1 MRILWVKMG
10 GLWPANTG
18 GRVRSLQI
26 ISALSRRHRVT
37 LVTTHGSAD
46 DPGGLPRELPDC
58 HRIHSLPFAV
68 AKKGDSRFPL
78 TVARSWLSTDP
89 VDLWKWRVGAVGDL
103 VQRLSEDD
111 TADVCISDF
120 LFAAAN
126 VPLRGRVPV
135 VLFEHNVEYLIWQRL
150 CALESNPLRRALFEL
165 EWRKLRRRERA
176 ICQQADLT
184 IAVSS
189 EDRDRLSAL
198 APGARVTSIPTGVD
212 TTYFSPTATPEI
224 PGRLVFTGS
233 MDWQPNE
240 DAVTYFADA
249 ILPRIRQAVPNVSV
263 AIVGRRPNA
272 RVKAVAERAGLI
284 VTGTVDDV
292 RPYIAEAAVYV
303 VPLRAGG
310 GTRLKIFEALAM
322 QKPVVSTTV
331 GAEGLALTPGQEFVA
346 ADDPD
351 TFADEVIALLND
363 PIRRHTLGRAGRE
376 LVETHYSWPTIAH
389 EFEKA
394 CEEAVTTHEAVRT
407 PSEHRAHLPRKR
419 SVGLRGP
426 RFVVSQHDELD
437 RNHRH
442 P

>member
-1 MRILWVKMG
+1 MRILWVKMN

-37 LVTTHGSAD
+37 LVTTHGSGD
-46 DPGGLPRELPDC
+46 DPGGLSRQLPGC
-58 HRIHSLPFAV
+58 HRIYSIPFSV
-68 AKKGDSRFPL
+68 PKRGDSRFPAS
-78 TVARSWLSTDP
+78 VARSWFSRDP
-89 VDLWKWRVGAVGDL
+89 VDLWKWRVKEVRDIVNRL
-103 VQRLSEDD
+103 VDD
-111 TADVCISDF
+111 HTADVCISDF

-126 VPLRGRVPV
+126 VPMRGPIPV
-135 VLFEHNVEYLIWQRL
+135 VLFEHNVEHLIWQRL
-150 CALESNPLRRALFEL
+150 STLETNPARRALFEL
-165 EWRKLRRRERA
+165 EWRKLRWRERA
-176 ICQQADLT
+176 LCRRADLT
-184 IAVSS
+184 ITVSG
-189 EDRDRLSAL
+189 EDRDRLAAL
-198 APGARVTSIPTGVD
+198 APDARITDIPTGVD
-212 TTYFSPTATPEI
+212 TNYFRPTTAPEI

-249 ILPRIRQAVPNVSV
+249 ILPRIRREVPTVSF

-272 RVKAVAERAGLI
+272 RVRAVAERAGIL

-331 GAEGLALTPGQEFVA
+331 GAEGLALTSGQEFIA
-346 ADDPD
+346 ADDAD
-351 TFADEVIALLND
+351 TFGREVIALIRD
-363 PIRRHTLGRAGRE
+363 PLRRRNLGRAGRA
-376 LVETHYSWPTIAH
+376 LVDTRYSWPHVAH
-389 EFEKA
+389 AFETA
-394 CEEAVTTHEAVRT
+394 CEQVVTSHETAST
-407 PSEHRAHLPRKR
+407 GADDRAHLPRKR
-419 SVGLRGP
+419 FAGFRRARL
-426 RFVVSQHDELD
+426 VVSEHDEFD
-437 RNHRH
+437 RTHRH

>member
-46 DPGGLPRELPDC
+46 DPGGLPHELPDC
-58 HRIHSLPFAV
+58 YRIHSLPFAV
-68 AKKGDSRFPL
+68 AKTGEARFPL
-78 TVARSWLSTDP
+78 TVARSWFSSDP
-89 VDLWKWRVGAVGDL
+89 VDLWKWRVTGVRDL
-103 VQRLSEDD
+103 VHGLTEDN
-111 TADVCISDF
+111 TADICISDF

-126 VPLRGRVPV
+126 VPFKGRVPV
-135 VLFEHNVEYLIWQRL
+135 VLFEHHVEYMIWQRL
-150 CALESNPLRRALFEL
+150 SELESNPLRRALFEL

-176 ICQQADLT
+176 ICQHADLT
-184 IAVSS
+184 IAVSTA
-189 EDRDRLSAL
+189 DRDRLAAL
-198 APGARVTSIPTGVD
+198 APGAHVTSIPTGVD
-212 TTYFSPTATPEI
+212 TGYFSPATTPEI

-249 ILPRIRQAVPNVSV
+249 ILPRIRHAVPNVSF
-263 AIVGRRPNA
+263 AIVGRSPNA
-272 RVKAVAERAGLI
+272 RVKAVAERAGLL

-292 RPYIAEAAVYV
+292 RPYIAEASVYV

-331 GAEGLALTPGQEFVA
+331 GAEGLALTSGQEFVA

-351 TFADEVIALLND
+351 TFAREVIALLGD
-363 PIRRHTLGRAGRE
+363 PARRQTLGRAGRA
-376 LVETHYSWPTIAH
+376 LVDTHYSWPHVAH
-389 EFEKA
+389 AFEMA
-394 CEEAVTTHEAVRT
+394 CEEVVANHEAVRS
-407 PSEHRAHLPRKR
+407 PSDHRAHLPRKR
-419 SVGLRGP
+419 SAGLGGP
-426 RFVVSQHDELD
+426 RLVVSQHDELD
-437 RNHRH
+437 RRHRH